1 MMRIGRFDVFCII
14 AVFIFFLHTV
24 LIQQNKSLQKGL
36 SGSFNATKY
45 IQIPCEVKTNV
56 TLPIMY
62 LILGKE

>member
-14 AVFIFFLHTV
+14 TVFIFFLHTV
-24 LIQQNKSLQKGL
+24 LIQQNKSLQEGL
-36 SGSFNATKY
+36 SGSINATKH

-62 LILGKE
+62 LMLGKG